1 MITNFQYSGELCCP
15 DILLRNSAGRGHDKG
30 HGYRNEYQHEHGY
43 YKHRDNQDDQGDHY
57 YRQCLSI
64 CVTAC
69 RTIRAMSGKLPVT
82 IQCLLHLAPQW

>member
-1 MITNFQYSGELCCP
+1 M
-15 DILLRNSAGRGHDKG
+15 RNSAGRGHDKG
-30 HGYRNEYQHEHGY
+30 HGYRNEYQHGY

-69 RTIRAMSGKLPVT
+69 RTIRAMSGKLPVA